1 MERAI
6 AVVNDVTDLSE
17 LLDGA
22 RVDRARLVPEGGRL
36 RLELE
41 LTRACRE
48 LQTVVRRGLLKRSTT
63 PWAKSRVVLDRVSEA
78 MVQRLVEMPP
88 EPIPLLTCEAVAGGY
103 QLTVTTSDGLRVDV
117 TLAAL
122 SGRFMDTAAPVEFP

>member
-6 AVVNDVTDLSE
+6 AVVNDVTDLSA

-22 RVDRARLVPEGGRL
+22 RIDQARVVPEGGRL
-36 RLELE
+36 RLEVE

-48 LQTVVRRGLLKRSTT
+48 LQTVVRRGLLMRTQT

-78 MVQRLVEMPP
+78 VVQRLPDAPSDQV
-88 EPIPLLTCEAVAGGY
+88 PLFACEAIPGGY
-103 QLTVTTSDGLRVDV
+103 RLTVTAPDGLRLQA
-117 TLAAL
+117 TLGAL
-122 SGRFMDTAAPVEFP
+122 SGRFADTTAPMASP